1 MRQRPSSH
9 KRNSK
14 SLLSTTIEQIKKDLK
29 EEYNYNETPK
39 RKSNLYKQ
47 KKLNLK
53 NYGYMRQESEKT
65 NKENNEDINYNYNN
79 NKKHM
84 LNINTN
90 NSNYDDK
97 NMEQNKYMNYYQIS
111 SDKNT
116 NYLKSEN
123 ENENVLQNQ
132 IKELKIKSQNMKDKL
147 TIFLKLMKKYSF
159 KLTTLAKNNSRNNTS
174 EEKKSIIN
182 KEIKSTLT
190 QLNKMLNNP
199 KLNED
204 IFEITDLTIN
214 NISSNNEVNFSN
226 ANYNNIITTNPTL
239 SNNKEDL
246 NTNMIN
252 SNIIATE
259 INSGE
264 NEDIK
269 NEYVKDIEGLIDKYE
284 EKINLLNNENNTLK
298 KNNIEQNNY
307 VNSLLTEVN
316 ELKDKLKKEKKS
328 YENTLIKL
336 NNDSISLQKKV
347 DFLQDENNILKKN
360 CVELSQN
367 LSKINYIEKND
378 VNNITDLERE
388 LEYKNNVIKY
398 LEGLLKNSGI
408 NTSNYNSMLNSNKSK
423 NFDLNENNIKLSKT
437 QKDLEFNNNIKN
449 DESNRQYFT
458 FYNINQKS
466 INASKNSELKKSK
479 DSNIFSPKI
488 IQQEIDDIDKEI
500 VDLQQQ
506 LKKLLDE

>member
-29 EEYNYNETPK
+29 GEYNYNETPK
-39 RKSNLYKQ
+39 RKGNHYKQ

-53 NYGYMRQESEKT
+53 NYGYLRQESEKT
-65 NKENNEDINYNYNN
+65 NKENNEDINYK
-79 NKKHM
+79 NKKHK

-97 NMEQNKYMNYYQIS
+97 NVEKNKYMNYYQIS
-111 SDKNT
+111 SDKNN

-123 ENENVLQNQ
+123 DNESALQNQ

-159 KLTTLAKNNSRNNTS
+159 KLTTLAKNNSRNNNS

-204 IFEITDLTIN
+204 IFEISDLTIN
-214 NISSNNEVNFSN
+214 NITPNNELNFSKS
-226 ANYNNIITTNPTL
+226 NYNVITSNPTL
-239 SNNKEDL
+239 SNNKEDI

-284 EKINLLNNENNTLK
+284 EKINLLNNENSTLK
-298 KNNIEQNNY
+298 RNNMEQNNY

-328 YENTLIKL
+328 YENTLLKL

-347 DFLQDENNILKKN
+347 DYLQDENNILKKN

-378 VNNITDLERE
+378 INNVTDLERE

-408 NTSNYNSMLNSNKSK
+408 NTSNYNSMLNTNKSK
-423 NFDLNENNIKLSKT
+423 NFELNENNIKLSKT
-437 QKDLEFNNNIKN
+437 QKDLDFNNNIKN

-500 VDLQQQ
+500 VDLQKQ
-506 LKKLLDE
+506 LKQLLDE